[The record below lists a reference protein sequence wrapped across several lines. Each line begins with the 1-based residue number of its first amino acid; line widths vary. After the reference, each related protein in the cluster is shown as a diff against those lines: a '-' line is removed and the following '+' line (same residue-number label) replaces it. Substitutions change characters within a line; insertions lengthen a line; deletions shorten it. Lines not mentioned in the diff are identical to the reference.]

1 MNFKKGAPTIL
12 YFSSCV
18 YEFLY
23 QRPQALTSALSRNG
37 ANVYYVNP
45 MKGSHMYANIP
56 PTTDIGMEG
65 PDGIR
70 IIKTPYQWV
79 KYGRM
84 KTKLP
89 HFLIRNVRR
98 KWHENF
104 IELLRKEA
112 QAPVI
117 AIVVNPMNCWEVIR
131 QLPFDK
137 FVYDCIDSSDI
148 FAEGKIKL
156 FKKLEKDIIQNADL
170 VMVTASRLGEHVKS
184 MGPKREPLLLPNGA
198 EIVRLQQIGETKPT
212 HPKIAKLK
220 KPVIGYLG
228 AIASWIDTSLILKTA
243 QAFPHTSIAL
253 VGPLD
258 EAAINPR
265 IFDEY
270 PNISL
275 IGQVKH
281 DEVATCLKGFDV
293 AVIPFKPGHIA
304 ECTDPI
310 KAYEYMALGL
320 PVVASHIIELKKHA
334 GLADVA
340 FSHEEFLELV
350 NKRLTADT
358 QENKTKRIAY
368 AKEQTW
374 DARAKKLLDALAKI

>member
-56 PTTDIGMEG
+56 PTAHIGVEG

-89 HFLIRNVRR
+89 HFLIQGTRR
-98 KWHENF
+98 RWYESF
-104 IELLRKEA
+104 IELLRREA

-156 FKKLEKDIIQNADL
+156 FKKLERDIIQNADL
-170 VMVTASRLGEHVKS
+170 VMVTASRLAEHVKS
-184 MGPKREPLLLPNGA
+184 MLPKREPLLLPNGA
-198 EIVRLQQIGETKPT
+198 EIIRLQQIGKEKPT

-220 KPVIGYLG
+220 KPIIGYLG
-228 AIASWIDTSLILKTA
+228 AIASWIDTGLILKTA
-243 QAFPHTSIAL
+243 QRFSHASIAL

-258 EAAINPR
+258 EAAINPN
-265 IFDEY
+265 IFNKF
-270 PNISL
+270 PNITL

-293 AVIPFKPGHIA
+293 AIIPFKPGHIA

-310 KAYEYMALGL
+310 KAYEYMAFGL
-320 PVVASHIIELKKHA
+320 PVVATHIIELKKHA

-340 FSHEEFLELV
+340 FSHEEFLERV
-350 NKRLTADT
+350 NKRLTTDSE
-358 QENKTKRIAY
+358 ENKVKRIEY

-374 DARAKKLLDALAKI
+374 DARARKLLDALAKI

>member
-1 MNFKKGAPTIL
+1 MDFKKGAPTIL

-45 MKGSHMYANIP
+45 IKGSHMYANIP
-56 PTTDIGMEG
+56 PTVDIGVEG

-70 IIKTPYQWV
+70 IVKTPYQWV
-79 KYGRM
+79 RYGSM

-89 HFLIRNVRR
+89 NFLIQGTRR
-98 KWHENF
+98 RWYESF
-104 IELLRKEA
+104 IELLRREA

-156 FKKLEKDIIQNADL
+156 FKKLERNIIQNADL
-170 VMVTASRLGEHVKS
+170 VMVTASKLAEHVKS
-184 MGPKREPLLLPNGA
+184 MLPKREPLLLPNGA
-198 EIVRLQQIGETKPT
+198 EIVRLQQIGKEKPI
-212 HPKIAKLK
+212 HPKVAKLK
-220 KPVIGYLG
+220 KPIIGYLG
-228 AIASWIDTSLILKTA
+228 AIASWIDTALILKTA
-243 QAFPHTSIAL
+243 QEFSHASIAL
-253 VGPLD
+253 VGPID
-258 EAAINPR
+258 EAAINPT
-265 IFDEY
+265 IFNKC
-270 PNISL
+270 PNINL
-275 IGQVKH
+275 IGRVKH
-281 DEVATCLKGFDV
+281 DEVASCLKGFDV
-293 AVIPFKPGHIA
+293 AIIPFKPGHIA

-320 PVVASHIIELKKHA
+320 PVIASHIIELNKHS

-340 FSHEEFLELV
+340 FSHQEFLKLV
-350 NKRLTADT
+350 HKRLTTDT
-358 QENKTKRIAY
+358 EENKAKRIRY

-374 DARAKKLLDALAKI
+374 DARARKLLDALARI

>member
-1 MNFKKGAPTIL
+1 MNFKRGAPTIL

-45 MKGSHMYANIP
+45 LKGSHMYANIS
-56 PTTDIGMEG
+56 PTKDIGSEG

-79 KYGRM
+79 KYGSM

-89 HFLIRNVRR
+89 HFIIRGTRR
-98 KWHENF
+98 RWYEKF
-104 IELLRKEA
+104 IDLLRRESG
-112 QAPVI
+112 APVI
-117 AIVVNPMNCWEVIR
+117 AIVVNPMNCWSLIR
-131 QLPFDK
+131 YLPFDK

-156 FKKLEKDIIQNADL
+156 FKKLEKEIIQSADL
-170 VMVTASRLGEHVKS
+170 VIVTANRLGEHVKS
-184 MGPKREPLLLPNGA
+184 MGPKREPILLPNGA
-198 EIVRLQQIGETKPT
+198 EIVRLQQIGSTNPI

-228 AIASWIDTSLILKTA
+228 AIASWLDTELVLKTA
-243 QAFPHTSIAL
+243 RAFPHASIAL
-253 VGPLD
+253 VGPID
-258 EAAINPR
+258 EATINPS

-270 PNISL
+270 PNISW

-293 AVIPFKPGHIA
+293 AVIPFKAGHIA

-320 PVVASHIIELKKHA
+320 PVVASHIIELRKH
-334 GLADVA
+334 GDLVDVA
-340 FSHEEFLELV
+340 FSHEEFLECV
-350 NKRLTADT
+350 NKRLTTDT
-358 QENKTKRIAY
+358 DENKARRIEY

-374 DARAKKLLDALAKI
+374 DARAKKLLDALGGI